1 MSAGSKVLDVT
12 ILGREFRIACP
23 EEERQALLDA
33 VAYLDRRMREI
44 KDSGKVVGV
53 ERIAVMAALNIAHEL
68 LTTRVGGGFDM
79 GDLKRRMSGM
89 QAVIDEALAEQDTLF

>member
-1 MSAGSKVLDVT
+1 MSADPKALDVT
-12 ILGREFRIACP
+12 ILGREFRIACR

-33 VAYLDRRMREI
+33 VAYLDRKMREI

-68 LTTRVGGGFDM
+68 LTTRIGGGFDM
-79 GDLKRRMSGM
+79 GDLKRRISGM
-89 QAVIDEALAEQDTLF
+89 RAVIDEALAEQDTLF

>member
-1 MSAGSKVLDVT
+1 MSPDPKILDVT

-23 EEERQALLDA
+23 EEERQGLLDA
-33 VAYLDRRMREI
+33 VAYLDRKMREI

-53 ERIAVMAALNIAHEL
+53 ERIAVMAALNIAHDL
-68 LTTRVGGGFDM
+68 LATRVGGGFDM